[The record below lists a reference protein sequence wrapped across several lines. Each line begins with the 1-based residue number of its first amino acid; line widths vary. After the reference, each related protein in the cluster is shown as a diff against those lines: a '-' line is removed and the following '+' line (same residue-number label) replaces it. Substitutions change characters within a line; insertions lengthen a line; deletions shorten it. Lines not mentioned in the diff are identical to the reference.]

1 MFEAERIAGT
11 DFEPGRLR
19 EYLRPPFRKY
29 EIVTPMSPEDAASVL
44 QKIVQPARIFKWPSF
59 GEHRYFEGKVAGDRF
74 KIRRFI
80 NYGNAW
86 LPVIE
91 GGFRRDGSDTI
102 VTVNVRLMWP
112 LVAFQSGII
121 LFLLWTCASID
132 AHMSG
137 SFDARM
143 LVLGVTLLIYLFS
156 TVSFAH
162 DVRTTMR
169 RLLKLPWS
177 GAASA

>member
-1 MFEAERIAGT
+1 
-11 DFEPGRLR
+11 
-19 EYLRPPFRKY
+19 
-29 EIVTPMSPEDAASVL
+29 MSPEDAASLL
-44 QKIVQPARIFKWPSF
+44 QEIVQPARTFKWPSF

-143 LVLGVTLLIYLFS
+143 LVLGVALLIYLFS